1 MTPSDL
7 NYRHLLYFWAV
18 AKEGSI
24 TRAGERLGLSVQTI
38 STQLGQLERQLGQ
51 ALLAPQGRSLVMTE
65 TGRRVL
71 VYAEQIFQLGEK
83 LKQELAEN
91 QTSRPRLAVGV
102 TDAVPKLVA
111 FRLLESV
118 LLPPLAV
125 KLECIEGDFQHL
137 LGELALNRLDLLIAD
152 QSAPHRANL
161 KLDSYLLA
169 TVEMALYAG
178 GALQASHFATDFPQR
193 LTDAPLLMP
202 ARSDPLR
209 NAIDAWFAAHNLRPL
224 VVGEFTDSALLKTFG
239 RAGLG
244 LFPAP
249 AGMHEDIA
257 AQFNA
262 TPVGT
267 LHGVSESWYAIST
280 HRRVQHPAISL
291 IQAAG
296 GHHLVG
302 QRPLSANELA

>member
-1 MTPSDL
+1 MTPDDL

-51 ALLAPQGRSLVMTE
+51 ALLAPRGRSLVLTE
-65 TGRRVL
+65 AGQRVL
-71 VYAEQIFQLGEK
+71 VYAEQIFHLGEK
-83 LKQELAEN
+83 LRQELAEN
-91 QTSRPRLAVGV
+91 QTPRPRLAVGV

-118 LLPPLAV
+118 LRPPLSV
-125 KLECIEGDFQHL
+125 RLECIEGNFEHL
-137 LGELALNRLDLLIAD
+137 LGELALNRLDLVIAD

-161 KLDSYLLA
+161 KLHSHLLA
-169 TVEMALYAG
+169 NVEIALYAG
-178 GALQASHFATDFPQR
+178 AALQGSNYAAEFPQR
-193 LTDAPLLMP
+193 LNAAPLLLP
-202 ARSDPLR
+202 VRGDPLR
-209 NAIDAWFAAHNLRPL
+209 STIDTWFAARDLRPL

-262 TPVGT
+262 IPVGT
-267 LHGVSESWYAIST
+267 LQGVSESWYAISS
-280 HRRVQHPAISL
+280 HRRIQHPAVAL
-291 IQAAG
+291 IQTAG
-296 GHHLVG
+296 
-302 QRPLSANELA
+302 ANRLLG

>member
-1 MTPSDL
+1 MKPNDL

-51 ALLAPQGRSLVMTE
+51 ALFAPEGRSLALTE
-65 TGRRVL
+65 TGRRAL
-71 VYAEQIFQLGEK
+71 VYADQIFQLGEK
-83 LKQELAEN
+83 LRQELAESPA
-91 QTSRPRLAVGV
+91 TRSRLVAGV

-118 LLPPLAV
+118 LLPPISAR
-125 KLECIEGDFQHL
+125 LECIDGDFDHL
-137 LGELALNRLDLLIAD
+137 LGELALNRLDIVIAD

-161 KLDSYLLA
+161 KLHSHLLA
-169 TVEMALYAG
+169 NVEIALYASADL
-178 GALQASHFATDFPQR
+178 GAIDFAADFPQR
-193 LTDAPLLMP
+193 LNDAPLLLP
-202 ARSDPLR
+202 VRGNPLR
-209 NAIDAWFAAHNLRPL
+209 GAIDAWFAARDLRPL
-224 VVGEFTDSALLKTFG
+224 VIGEFSDSALLKTFG

-249 AGMHEDIA
+249 ANMYEDMA
-257 AQFNA
+257 EQFGA
-262 TPVGT
+262 VPIGT

-280 HRRVQHPAISL
+280 HRRLQHPAVAI
-291 IQAAG
+291 IQAEGSKRLAG
-296 GHHLVG
+296 
-302 QRPLSANELA
+302 

>member
-1 MTPSDL
+1 MKPDDL

-51 ALLAPQGRSLVMTE
+51 ALLAPQGRSLVLTE
-65 TGRRVL
+65 AGRRVL

-83 LKQELAEN
+83 LRQELAEN
-91 QTSRPRLAVGV
+91 QVTRPRLAVGV

-118 LLPPLAV
+118 LLPPLSV
-125 KLECIEGDFQHL
+125 RLECIEGDFERL
-137 LGELALNRLDLLIAD
+137 LGELALNRLDLVIAD

-161 KLDSYLLA
+161 KLDSHLLA
-169 TVEMALYAG
+169 NVEVALYAG
-178 GALQASHFATDFPQR
+178 KALKGKQYAADFPQR
-193 LTDAPLLMP
+193 LNDAPLLLP
-202 ARSDPLR
+202 VRGDPLR
-209 NAIDAWFAAHNLRPL
+209 SAIDAWFAARDLRPL
-224 VVGEFTDSALLKTFG
+224 VIGEFTDSALLKTFG

-257 AQFNA
+257 AQFSA
-262 TPVGT
+262 VSVGT

-280 HRRVQHPAISL
+280 HRRVQHPAVAL
-291 IQAAG
+291 IQTLG
-296 GHHLVG
+296 GERLIG
-302 QRPLSANELA
+302 